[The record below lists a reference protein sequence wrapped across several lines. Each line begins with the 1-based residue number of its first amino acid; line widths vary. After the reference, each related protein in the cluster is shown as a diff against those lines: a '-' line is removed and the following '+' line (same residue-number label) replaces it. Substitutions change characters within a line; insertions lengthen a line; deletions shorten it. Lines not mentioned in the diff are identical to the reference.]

1 MENRLNPP
9 LVLFTAL
16 LLAAG
21 GCARWVATGESKSS
35 GLPPVKAAP
44 DAVMLDVAFV
54 KQPAADLDAY
64 DAIWSAADEQV
75 FSADFRRELTA
86 NGLRAG
92 VFGQDLPSQ
101 LRELLD
107 SPAADP
113 LEQGH
118 DADATDGEVGGA
130 RRHMQVRTGV
140 WKKIYA
146 SQTHPVLA
154 VLQSD
159 NGSVHGHQ
167 LTSAQCLFGL
177 KTYPKGD
184 GRVKL
189 DLTPEIEHGE
199 LKPRWVRS
207 EAQLVQSVSRDRLL
221 LDKLRIEALL
231 SPGQWLVISTTRD
244 IKGLGENFFVD
255 APSGPLR
262 RTLLLVRVA
271 QTQLDDLF
279 APEQSA
285 APLVT
290 PGEGL

>member
-1 MENRLNPP
+1 M
-9 LVLFTAL
+9 

-21 GCARWVATGESKSS
+21 GCARWIASSETKPS

-44 DAVMLDVAFV
+44 DAVMLDVVFV
-54 KQPAADLDAY
+54 KQPAADIEAY
-64 DAIWSAADEQV
+64 DAIWNAADEQA
-75 FSADFRRELTA
+75 FSTDVRRELA
-86 NGLRAG
+86 GNGLRAG
-92 VFGQDLPSQ
+92 VFGQELP
-101 LRELLD
+101 RELRALLD
-107 SPAADP
+107 NPAADA

-118 DADATDGEVGGA
+118 DADATDGEVGGS
-130 RRHMQVRTGV
+130 RRHLQVRTGV

-146 SQTHPVLA
+146 SQTHPALA
-154 VLQSD
+154 VLQSE
-159 NGSVHGHQ
+159 NGTVHGHQ

-207 EAQLVQSVSRDRLL
+207 EAQLVQSVSRERLL
-221 LDKLRIEALL
+221 LDSLRIEALL

-255 APSGPLR
+255 APSGPAR

-279 APEQSA
+279 AHEPSA

-290 PGEGL
+290 PGDGL